1 MFSRYCL
8 NSEDYCTHF
17 TGMAS
22 PKNRFHYFTSMF
34 YLFRWFLDN
43 SNFCARSYIKS
54 KRNSLHG
61 RNVGFRH
68 LLNWFCDW
76 IFSHILFPVEIC
88 FSPLLCYFL
97 EHLSFLYGW
106 KFFFKFSYMIL
117 MYSTILR
124 LIVNSLYQT
133 LPLGYTSK
141 DRKSCNSSRRQKNF
155 TKLCAIHIVEN
166 VIKSHWFKIIMRI
179 KQVQMI
185 PMVPVVP
192 GALRKRLDN
201 WLGNLEI
208 TSRNILETLKIVF
221 YIYYLTPLCGP

>member
-1 MFSRYCL
+1 MKKENITRQKRGFSPPLALVPHL
-8 NSEDYCTHF
+8 NFFPFSIPRWNLFQSF
-17 TGMAS
+17 TLL
-22 PKNRFHYFTSMF
+22 
-34 YLFRWFLDN
+34 LFRTF
-43 SNFCARSYIKS
+43 
-54 KRNSLHG
+54 
-61 RNVGFRH
+61 V
-68 LLNWFCDW
+68 
-76 IFSHILFPVEIC
+76 LFMRMK
-88 FSPLLCYFL
+88 
-97 EHLSFLYGW
+97 
-106 KFFFKFSYMIL
+106 KFFFKFSYLIIMC
-117 MYSTILR
+117 STILR

-133 LPLGYTSK
+133 QPLGYTSK
-141 DRKSCNSSRRQKNF
+141 DRKSCNSSRKQKDF
-155 TKLCAIHIVEN
+155 TKLWAIHIVEN